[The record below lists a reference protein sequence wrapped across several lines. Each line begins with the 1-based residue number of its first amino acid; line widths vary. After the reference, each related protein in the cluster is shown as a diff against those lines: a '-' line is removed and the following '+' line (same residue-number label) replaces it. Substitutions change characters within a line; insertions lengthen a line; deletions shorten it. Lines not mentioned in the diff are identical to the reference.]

1 MACKLKIRLL
11 MYLMIKKHCLLA
23 FITASHLIQ
32 TAKEQ
37 KSKISCFKTDPL
49 GGLKGVNTY
58 LFRRRWFIQKP
69 PTYGYRRRLNISVI
83 YCDLGYK

>member
-1 MACKLKIRLL
+1 MN
-11 MYLMIKKHCLLA
+11 
-23 FITASHLIQ
+23 
-32 TAKEQ
+32 
-37 KSKISCFKTDPL
+37 CFKTDLL

-69 PTYGYRRRLNISVI
+69 PTYGYRRRLNISVM